1 MFKPD
6 DRMALPTK
14 MSIEN
19 SDCRIRHRRSPEA
32 SRANILAAAEAI
44 LLASGPQDLK
54 LVEVAKGAGVAN
66 ATVLHHFG
74 SIDGVQ
80 TALMERMI
88 RQLVDNVLSITVAEG
103 QGAAFA
109 GAGMLALFDAF
120 ETQGA
125 ARLAAWLAL
134 TGEASRMTGV
144 RGAVQE
150 VIDARISQ
158 IDGVSAEVMGDF
170 ILGCVT
176 YALGVGLFGAPLG
189 ELLGKPPGRARE
201 VALGILQARL
211 DAAARG
217 A

>member
-1 MFKPD
+1 
-6 DRMALPTK
+6 
-14 MSIEN
+14 MSIEHV
-19 SDCRIRHRRSPEA
+19 DGRTRHRRSPEA
-32 SRANILAAAEAI
+32 SRDNILAAAEAI

-88 RQLVDNVLSITVAEG
+88 RQLVDDVLAITVAEG
-103 QGAAFA
+103 QGGAFA
-109 GAGMLALFDAF
+109 DDGMQALFDAF
-120 ETQGA
+120 EARGA

-134 TGEASRMTGV
+134 TGEATRMTSV

-150 VIDARISQ
+150 VIEARISQ
-158 IDGVSAEVMGDF
+158 VGGVSAEVMGDF

-176 YALGVGLFGAPLG
+176 FALGVGLFGAPLG
-189 ELLGKPPGRARE
+189 ELLGKPPERARE
-201 VALGILQARL
+201 VALGILRARL
-211 DAAARG
+211 TAAVAG

>member
-1 MFKPD
+1 
-6 DRMALPTK
+6 
-14 MSIEN
+14 MSIEH
-19 SDCRIRHRRSPEA
+19 SACRTRHRRSPEA
-32 SRANILAAAEAI
+32 SRDNILAAAETI

-54 LVEVAKGAGVAN
+54 LAEVAKGAGVAN

-80 TALMERMI
+80 TALMERMV
-88 RQLVDNVLSITVAEG
+88 RHLVDDVLAITVTEG

-109 GAGMLALFDAF
+109 GEGMTALFDAF
-120 ETQGA
+120 ESRGA

-134 TGEASRMTGV
+134 TGEATRMTGV

-158 IDGVSAEVMGDF
+158 VGGVSAEVMGDF

-189 ELLGKPPGRARE
+189 ELLGKPPGRARD

-211 DAAARG
+211 DAAVRGVQGPPGPEDAR
-217 A
+217 

>member
-1 MFKPD
+1 
-6 DRMALPTK
+6 
-14 MSIEN
+14 MSIEHT
-19 SDCRIRHRRSPEA
+19 DCRTRHRRSPEA
-32 SRANILAAAEAI
+32 SRDNILAAAEAI

-88 RQLVDNVLSITVAEG
+88 RQLVDDVLSITVAEG

-109 GAGMLALFDAF
+109 GEGMRALFDAF
-120 ETQGA
+120 EARGA

-134 TGEASRMTGV
+134 TGEAARMTSV

-158 IDGVSAEVMGDF
+158 VDGVSAEVMGDF

>member
-1 MFKPD
+1 
-6 DRMALPTK
+6 
-14 MSIEN
+14 MSIVH
-19 SDCRIRHRRSPEA
+19 SDCRTRHRRSPEA
-32 SRANILAAAEAI
+32 SRDNILAAAEAI

-88 RQLVDNVLSITVAEG
+88 RQLVDDVLSITVAEG

-120 ETQGA
+120 EAQGA

-134 TGEASRMTGV
+134 TGEAARMTGV

-150 VIDARISQ
+150 VINARISQ
-158 IDGVSAEVMGDF
+158 IDGVSGEVMGDF

>member
-1 MFKPD
+1 
-6 DRMALPTK
+6 
-14 MSIEN
+14 MSIAN

-54 LVEVAKGAGVAN
+54 LAEVAKGAGVAN

-88 RQLVDNVLSITVAEG
+88 RQLVDDVLSITVAEG

-120 ETQGA
+120 EAQGA

-176 YALGVGLFGAPLG
+176 YALGVGLFGGPLG

>member
-1 MFKPD
+1 
-6 DRMALPTK
+6 
-14 MSIEN
+14 MSIEIPA
-19 SDCRIRHRRSPEA
+19 SRPRLRRSSEA
-32 SRANILAAAEAI
+32 ARENILAAAEAI
-44 LLASGPQDLK
+44 LLASGPQSLK
-54 LVEVAKGAGVAN
+54 LVEVAKAAGVVN

-80 TALMERMI
+80 TALMERMV
-88 RQLVDNVLSITVAEG
+88 RQLVDEVLAITATEW
-103 QGAAFA
+103 QGAALA
-109 GAGMLALFDAF
+109 SDGMTALFDAF
-120 ETQGA
+120 EARGA

-134 TGEASRMTGV
+134 TGEATRMTGV

-158 IDGVSAEVMGDF
+158 VGGVSAEVMGDF
-170 ILGCVT
+170 ILGCVI

-211 DAAARG
+211 DAAVSGG
-217 A
+217 ASLSRPDSA

>member
-1 MFKPD
+1 
-6 DRMALPTK
+6 
-14 MSIEN
+14 MSIAN
-19 SDCRIRHRRSPEA
+19 SDCRTRHRRSPEA

-54 LVEVAKGAGVAN
+54 LAEVAKGAGVAN

-88 RQLVDNVLSITVAEG
+88 RQLVDDVLSITVAEG

-120 ETQGA
+120 EAQGA

-134 TGEASRMTGV
+134 TGEAARMTGV

-150 VIDARISQ
+150 VIDARISH
-158 IDGVSAEVMGDF
+158 IEGVSAEVMGDF

>member
-1 MFKPD
+1 
-6 DRMALPTK
+6 

-32 SRANILAAAEAI
+32 SRGNILAAAEAI

-88 RQLVDNVLSITVAEG
+88 RQLVDDVLAITTGEG
-103 QGAAFA
+103 RGAVFA
-109 GAGMLALFDAF
+109 GEGMRALFDAF
-120 ETQGA
+120 ESKGA

-134 TGEASRMTGV
+134 TGQAARMTGV
-144 RGAVQE
+144 QEAVQE
-150 VIDARISQ
+150 VIEARISQ
-158 IDGVSAEVMGDF
+158 VEGVSAEVMGDF

-211 DAAARG
+211 AAALG
-217 A
+217 

>member
-1 MFKPD
+1 
-6 DRMALPTK
+6 
-14 MSIEN
+14 MSIE
-19 SDCRIRHRRSPEA
+19 SSATRTRRSPEA
-32 SRANILAAAEAI
+32 SRDNILAAAETI

-54 LVEVAKGAGVAN
+54 LAEVAKTAGVAN

-80 TALMERMI
+80 TALMERMV
-88 RQLVDNVLSITVAEG
+88 RQLVDEVLAITVSEG

-109 GAGMLALFDAF
+109 GDGMRALFDAF
-120 ETQGA
+120 EAKGA

-134 TGEASRMTGV
+134 TGEATRMTGV

-158 IDGVSAEVMGDF
+158 IGGVSAEIMGDF

-176 YALGVGLFGAPLG
+176 FALGVGLFGAPLG
-189 ELLGKPPGRARE
+189 ELLGKPPARARE

-211 DAAARG
+211 DAAAG
-217 A
+217 G

>member
-1 MFKPD
+1 
-6 DRMALPTK
+6 
-14 MSIEN
+14 MSIEH
-19 SDCRIRHRRSPEA
+19 SDCRTRHRRSPEA
-32 SRANILAAAEAI
+32 SRDNILAAAEAI

-88 RQLVDNVLSITVAEG
+88 RQLVDEVIAITATEEQPTSAIG
-103 QGAAFA
+103 Y
-109 GAGMLALFDAF
+109 GMRALFDAF
-120 ETQGA
+120 EAKGA
-125 ARLAAWLAL
+125 ARLAAWLVL
-134 TGEASRMTGV
+134 TGEATRMTSIRSAV
-144 RGAVQE
+144 RE
-150 VIDARISQ
+150 VIDARSHQVEGASIE
-158 IDGVSAEVMGDF
+158 AREDF

-176 YALGVGLFGAPLG
+176 FALGAGLFGPSLG

-211 DAAARG
+211 DVVVG
-217 A
+217 GG